1 MILEGGVTK
10 WLALGVVCE
19 DYTHWLPGKAQGTVG
34 YHTDDRKIFDA
45 EKPERG
51 KKTTGKAMKASL
63 TGKKLTYLRD

>member
-34 YHTDDRKIFDA
+34 YHTGERAIWSTDA
-45 EKPERG
+45 EETLRKKPTRG
-51 KKTTGKAMKASL
+51 
-63 TGKKLTYLRD
+63 DWEC